1 MAGAIALRPEDIREG
16 LRLMR
21 EMDAAHR
28 AHHAAQE
35 AYQQYIG
42 HLAALYGVPGGYA
55 LKDWMNGFE
64 PVGEDHNN
72 G

>member
-1 MAGAIALRPEDIREG
+1 MSERIEITPAEMAEG

-28 AHHAAQE
+28 TLHAAQE

-42 HLAALYGVPGGYA
+42 HLAALYGVPGGYG
-55 LKDWMNGFE
+55 LKDWMIGFE
-64 PVGEDHNN
+64 PMGEDGN

>member
-1 MAGAIALRPEDIREG
+1 MVDAIALPPEDIREG

-28 AHHAAQE
+28 ALHAAQE
-35 AYQQYIG
+35 NYQQYIG
-42 HLAALYGVPGGYA
+42 HLAALYTVPGGWG
-55 LKDWMNGFE
+55 LKDWMIGFE
-64 PVGEDHNN
+64 PVTEAQN

>member
-28 AHHAAQE
+28 AHHAAWE
-35 AYQQYIG
+35 AYQQYCG
-42 HLAALYGVPGGYA
+42 HLAALYGVPEGYA
-55 LKDWMNGFE
+55 LKDWVIGFE
-64 PVGEDHNN
+64 PVTEERNN